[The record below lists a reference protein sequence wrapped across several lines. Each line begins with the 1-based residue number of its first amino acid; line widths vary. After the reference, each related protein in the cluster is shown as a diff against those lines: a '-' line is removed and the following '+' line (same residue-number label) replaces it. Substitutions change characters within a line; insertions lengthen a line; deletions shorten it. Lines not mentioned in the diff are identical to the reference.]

1 MKHDIL
7 SAYRQHLQSAIK
19 NRNTADRYY
28 FAVAKLLSNYQFDSL
43 DEISREALETE
54 LMKCRSKNDFS
65 AAKNGLLQLHSFDHR
80 LNIPPTDF
88 LKEQSLQKRNRSK
101 RPAKTLYLDTITRKV
116 NAVKDDKLKLA
127 YRLML
132 ASGLRVGE
140 ASQLTKENI
149 TIEGENITVNV
160 KHGKGGSNGRVECM
174 NDGYLAGRL
183 HNFLEDKED
192 NEKLFYAQSTMRQKA
207 NDLGLECHDFRR
219 IAAINYRRE
228 QLQQGAAYPEANE
241 QTKDFLRH
249 ARFSTTKRYL
259 FNRKLKI
266 KRPDPPEQRH
276 SIHDNE

>member
-1 MKHDIL
+1 MKFDIL
-7 SAYRQHLQSAIK
+7 SAYRQHLQSTIK

-28 FAVAKLLSNYQFDSL
+28 FAVVKLLENYQFDSL
-43 DEISREALETE
+43 GEINREALESE

-65 AAKNGLLQLHSFDHR
+65 AAKNGLLQLHSFDNR
-80 LNIPPTDF
+80 LNIPSSNF
-88 LKEQSLQKRNRSK
+88 FKEQSLKKRNRSK

-116 NAVKDDKLKLA
+116 NAVKDEKLKLS

-140 ASQLTKENI
+140 TSQLTKEDI
-149 TIEGENITVNV
+149 TIEGESITVNV
-160 KHGKGGSNGRVECM
+160 RYGKGGSNGRVECM
-174 NDGYLAGRL
+174 NDAYLAGRL
-183 HNFLEDKED
+183 QNFLEDKED
-192 NEKLFYAQSTMRQKA
+192 QEKLFYAQSTLRQKA

-228 QLQQGAAYPEANE
+228 QLQNGVTYPEANE
-241 QTKDFLRH
+241 QTKVFLRH

-266 KRPDPPEQRH
+266 KRPDPPEQKN
-276 SIHDNE
+276 SNKNNE